1 MRLPWTSARR
11 IATDVAARF
20 VGLVRQGEIA
30 RADPLIFDARIE
42 HHGAV
47 LGYYH
52 LFTAESMKQTT
63 DWLESAVY
71 VAEAE
76 KQHPIDACH
85 LALSQFHAFLVTG
98 DARARDGF
106 LQRMRVLFDAGQEA
120 TLEGVDCF
128 VMPHVDQVEDY
139 EPHHKPHLNAMVQGW
154 MGALLL
160 RAHQLAP
167 DDRYVAAARRVTG
180 PFLVP
185 VERGGVLGRLPH
197 GAPFYEK
204 YPFPG
209 QTKHVLNGFL
219 SSLFG
224 LHDLAR
230 ATGDERAR
238 SLFEQGIATLSD
250 ERTMRLFDNGYCT
263 LYDLGG
269 GRRTTPAGRFYT
281 WVHARQLAGLSRI
294 TGSQELWRWAERWRD
309 YVFKKR
315 YRVQSRAD
323 TVRFRAARIPRYV
336 KRTLGP
342 RDE

>member
-1 MRLPWTSARR
+1 M
-11 IATDVAARF
+11 
-20 VGLVRQGEIA
+20 
-30 RADPLIFDARIE
+30 
-42 HHGAV
+42 
-47 LGYYH
+47 
-52 LFTAESMKQTT
+52 
-63 DWLESAVY
+63 
-71 VAEAE
+71 
-76 KQHPIDACH
+76 
-85 LALSQFHAFLVTG
+85 
-98 DARARDGF
+98 
-106 LQRMRVLFDAGQEA
+106 
-120 TLEGVDCF
+120 
-128 VMPHVDQVEDY
+128 
-139 EPHHKPHLNAMVQGW
+139 
-154 MGALLL
+154 
-160 RAHQLAP
+160 
-167 DDRYVAAARRVTG
+167 
-180 PFLVP
+180 
-185 VERGGVLGRLPH
+185 
-197 GAPFYEK
+197 
-204 YPFPG
+204 
-209 QTKHVLNGFL
+209 LNGFL

-250 ERTMRLFDNGYCT
+250 ERTVRLYDNGYST

-342 RDE
+342 RYE